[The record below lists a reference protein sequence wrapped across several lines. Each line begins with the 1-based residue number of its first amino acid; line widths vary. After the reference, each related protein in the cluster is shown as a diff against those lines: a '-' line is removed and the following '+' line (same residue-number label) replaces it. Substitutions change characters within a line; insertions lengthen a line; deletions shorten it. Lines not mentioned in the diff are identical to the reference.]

1 MEYRPSLREVQ
12 MFADDFREDYGVSL
26 PLEDAERIL
35 ISYREM
41 EDLFMQY
48 ADDRMPIWEFF
59 GG

>member
-1 MEYRPSLREVQ
+1 